1 MQLEAQNDMKYRKL
15 GSTDIDVSVIC
26 LGTMTYGEQNTEQE
40 AHDQLNYAVDRGI
53 NFIDTAELYP
63 VPARAETQGLTE
75 DYIGTWLEQRGKRD
89 DLIIATKICGPG
101 PYTHHIRKD
110 PDYTL
115 ESIRTALEGSLK
127 RLRTDYVD
135 LYQIHWPARKTN
147 YFSNRGFHK
156 KDKWEN
162 NIPEIVHAL
171 EQIVKSGKVRYV
183 GISNETPFGLMEYIN
198 AARDSDVLK
207 IQTVQN
213 PYNLLNRTYEVG
225 MSEMSLRNSIGLI
238 AYSPMAFG
246 LLSGKYHKKTDT
258 DRDRLNLFKDKMARY
273 RSDQSYL
280 ATGEYMKIAEK
291 HGMTLAQMSLAWVNR
306 QEFVDAN
313 IIGATTL
320 EQLKE
325 NIESI
330 DIELSKEIIKEINA
344 IQDAIPNPAP

>member
-1 MQLEAQNDMKYRKL
+1 MC
-15 GSTDIDVSVIC
+15 I
-26 LGTMTYGEQNTEQE
+26 
-40 AHDQLNYAVDRGI
+40 
-53 NFIDTAELYP
+53 
-63 VPARAETQGLTE
+63 
-75 DYIGTWLEQRGKRD
+75 RD
-89 DLIIATKICGPG
+89 
-101 PYTHHIRKD
+101 
-110 PDYTL
+110 
-115 ESIRTALEGSLK
+115 S
-127 RLRTDYVD
+127 
-135 LYQIHWPARKTN
+135 
-147 YFSNRGFHK
+147 
-156 KDKWEN
+156 
-162 NIPEIVHAL
+162 
-171 EQIVKSGKVRYV
+171 VKSGKVRYV

-330 DIELSKEIIKEINA
+330 DIELSKELSLIHI
-344 IQDAIPNPAP
+344 